1 MAGARI
7 SIVVPSKIDT
17 LFVDSVGWSYY
28 GRLLAMGC
36 RIFLYEPVE
45 LHAKAIAVDG
55 RWATLGSMNLDRLSF
70 HLNLESNISATRSD
84 IVAAVED
91 ELAEMTRESR
101 EIHQEDWKARPLW
114 RKLLGALG
122 RPLAPFL

>member
-1 MAGARI
+1 
-7 SIVVPSKIDT
+7 
-17 LFVDSVGWSYY
+17 
-28 GRLLAMGC
+28 MGC

-70 HLNLESNISATRSD
+70 HLNLEGNISATNPE

-91 ELAEMTRESR
+91 EIDAMAAKSR
-101 EIHQEDWKARPLW
+101 EILHEDWKARPLW